1 MPTLTAIDLLGIQR
15 FVFGSN
21 RLRDVIGASQLV
33 ARACSWDGD
42 SPLRHIPEA
51 HRLMAA
57 GGSALLRFEGLS
69 AAHDFAGKYSR
80 WLHDTAPGLEVVIAH
95 RSYRDGELAAAI
107 RALQIEL
114 ARVKTERAPSAP
126 LAGLSVTETCN
137 ETGLPAVDLGRL
149 GGQQTPVSATTRAA
163 RRAWSSART
172 QSPWG
177 RHLEDL
183 SKETGRSLARPP
195 EIDALGRSHG
205 DTSLVAV
212 VHIDGNGIGSRISDW
227 LRGQSESPDAELWT
241 RFRTLSRALD
251 DLAANAMKR
260 VLTRAAWSLTT
271 EDDDEG
277 RPRTYV
283 QSTIRELAFALQEAH
298 GDADQGDEPGV
309 CMPVWPVLVGGD
321 DLTFVCDG
329 RISLD
334 LTTEALSAFEDTP
347 VAELGVVTA
356 SAGVA
361 IVRSHAPFHRA
372 YELAERLCA
381 EAKRKRVERRHTG
394 CMLDWHLGEVR
405 PGEGVGALRERHYEG
420 DRFTARPMPL
430 GDRAMPASGTWRWID
445 TELLSPD
452 GEQSFRGKLWRERR
466 NKVKV
471 LRERLRE
478 GDAAV
483 KQVLEAWKRVDPEL
497 RLPDGAHT
505 SRGTSLLDAIELLDV
520 HVPLDPTDRPAGTE
534 S

>member
-1 MPTLTAIDLLGIQR
+1 MPTLTVIDLLGIQR

-42 SPLRHIPEA
+42 GPLTRIPER

-57 GGSALLRFEGLS
+57 GGSALLRFEDLS
-69 AAHDFAGKYSR
+69 AARDFAGEYSR
-80 WLHDTAPGLEVVIAH
+80 WLHDTAPGLEVVIVH

-107 RALQIEL
+107 RALQVEL

-137 ETGLPAVDLGRL
+137 ETGLPAVNLGRL
-149 GGQQTPVSATTRAA
+149 GGQQTPVSATTLAA
-163 RRAWSSART
+163 RDAWRSAPT
-172 QSPWG
+172 QSRWG
-177 RHLEDL
+177 CHLEDL

-195 EIDALGRSHG
+195 EIDDLGRSHG

-212 VHIDGNGIGSRISDW
+212 VHIDGNGIGSRISEW
-227 LRGQSESPDAELWT
+227 LRGQSESSDTELWT
-241 RFRTLSRALD
+241 RFRTLSSALD
-251 DLAANAMKR
+251 DLAADAMKR
-260 VLTRAAWSLTT
+260 VLTRAARSLTT
-271 EDDDEG
+271 NDDDG

-283 QSTIRELAFALQEAH
+283 QSRIRELAFALHEA
-298 GDADQGDEPGV
+298 QGDEPGV

-329 RISLD
+329 RIALD
-334 LTTEALSAFEDTP
+334 LTTEALSAFEDTS
-347 VAELGVVTA
+347 VAELGLVTA

-381 EAKRKRVERRHTG
+381 EAKRKWVERDRIG

-405 PGEGVGALRERHYEG
+405 PGEGVGALRDRHYEG

-430 GDRAMPASGTWRWID
+430 GDRAVPTSGTWRWID

-452 GEQSFRGKLWRERR
+452 GEHSFRGKRWRERR
-466 NKVKV
+466 NKVKE

-478 GDAAV
+478 GDAAAV
-483 KQVLEAWKRVDPEL
+483 EQVLEAWKRVDPEL
-497 RLPDGAHT
+497 RLPDGAHA
-505 SRGTSLLDAIELLDV
+505 SWGTSLIDAIELLDV
-520 HVPLDPTDRPAGTE
+520 HVPLDPTAPPRE
-534 S
+534 RNQ